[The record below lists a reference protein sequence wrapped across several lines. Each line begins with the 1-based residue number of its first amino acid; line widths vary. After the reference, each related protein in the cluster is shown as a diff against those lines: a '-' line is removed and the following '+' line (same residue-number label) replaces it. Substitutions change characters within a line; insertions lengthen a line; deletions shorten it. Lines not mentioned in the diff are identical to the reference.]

1 MTRPAASR
9 PTVRRLHEHRQPA
22 APGPGSV
29 RLAAAL
35 LCAAGLLVSCAA
47 RPPLPSARQE
57 AAAARAF
64 EPRPLNPFLGDR
76 WIGQGISYGPHRDGQ
91 RPGGPDPTRAQLRED
106 LELLKGRWG
115 LLRLYD
121 SSGPSAD
128 VLALIRE
135 ERLPFKV
142 LLGAWIA
149 PESQA
154 GAAGQPPTPLP
165 EARAANQAQVAEAVR
180 LASAYPD
187 VVLALVV
194 GNETQVEWSAHRV
207 APEVLVGWLREAR
220 RGTALPVSTA
230 DDFGFWLRPE
240 SDVVA
245 REVDF
250 LVTHVYAM
258 WNGKALDEALAFT
271 QQKYGEVSRRHP
283 GVPNV
288 LGEAGWATRKHSEGD
303 QATLIKAPPGEA
315 PQQAFYQAFTA
326 WVVRERITSTWFE
339 AFDEN
344 WKGGPHPD
352 EVEKHWG
359 LFRADRTPKAAA
371 AVAP

>member
-1 MTRPAASR
+1 MTSRRPAA
-9 PTVRRLHEHRQPA
+9 V
-22 APGPGSV
+22 
-29 RLAAAL
+29 L
-35 LCAAGLLVSCAA
+35 LLAAGLLAACAA
-47 RPPLPSARQE
+47 GPRAAPPSSRPD
-57 AAAARAF
+57 AAARSF
-64 EPRPLNPFLGDR
+64 EPRPFIPFAGDR

-91 RPGGPDPTRAQLRED
+91 RPGGPGPTRAQILED
-106 LELLKGRWG
+106 LELLKGRWS
-115 LLRLYD
+115 LLRLYASD
-121 SSGPSAD
+121 GPSPE

-135 ERLPFKV
+135 ARLPFQV

-149 PESQA
+149 PESKA

-165 EARAANQAQVAEAVR
+165 EAREANRAQVAEAVR
-180 LASAYPD
+180 LANAYPD

-207 APEVLVGWLREAR
+207 DPQVLVGWLREAR
-220 RGTALPVSTA
+220 RGTALPVATA

-258 WNGKALDEALAFT
+258 WNGKPLDEALAFT

-288 LGEAGWATRKHSEGD
+288 LGEAGWATRKHVEGE
-303 QATLIKAPPGEA
+303 QATLIKAPAGEG
-315 PQQAFYQAFTA
+315 PQRTFYEAFTA

-339 AFDEN
+339 AFDEG

-359 LFRADRTPKAAA
+359 LFRADRTRKAALPG
-371 AVAP
+371 AP